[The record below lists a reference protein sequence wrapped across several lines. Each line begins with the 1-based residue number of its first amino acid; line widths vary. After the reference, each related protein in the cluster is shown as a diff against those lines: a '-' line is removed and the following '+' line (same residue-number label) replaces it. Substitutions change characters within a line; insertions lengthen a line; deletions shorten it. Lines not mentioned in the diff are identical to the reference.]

1 MSRGIVS
8 GSRPSYPHPD
18 TARKSLDDENR
29 ESLLFFRIK
38 KEKRNGETGANNTK
52 NVFKI
57 IILEHCSDWTHLMII
72 QRKTAVLHFAFS
84 FSRSKLPEIKKER
97 IKRFSKPPKLPRK
110 LQQKQLLQEKWVA
123 AVAANAD

>member
-1 MSRGIVS
+1 
-8 GSRPSYPHPD
+8 
-18 TARKSLDDENR
+18 
-29 ESLLFFRIK
+29 
-38 KEKRNGETGANNTK
+38 
-52 NVFKI
+52 
-57 IILEHCSDWTHLMII
+57 MII

-110 LQQKQLLQEKWVA
+110 PQQKQLLQEKWVA

>member
-1 MSRGIVS
+1 MGK
-8 GSRPSYPHPD
+8 PDPHPVK
-18 TARKSLDDENR
+18 ARKNHDDE
-29 ESLLFFRIK
+29 LHFIIFRIK
-38 KEKRNGETGANNTK
+38 KEKKNGETGANNTK

-57 IILEHCSDWTHLMII
+57 IILEHCFDWIHLMII

-110 LQQKQLLQEKWVA
+110 PQQKQLLQEKWVA